1 MVLRLIMLNLKSP
14 VSMPDEK
21 GFIAQMLPPIASTVV
36 DAITRGGPRR
46 QFKWNK
52 KAAELSNQM
61 NRQNAEWTLEQNR
74 RIQEEQRLYDSPG
87 EQMKR
92 YKEAGL
98 NPHLIYGN
106 GSSAGSAFPISQQGI
121 APSRVDAPSSS
132 YGELGSSF
140 MRAAQMEAQTSYTS
154 QREEESVAKTAL
166 TSLMTDIAKTNPMLN
181 PDVANWVSTSM
192 MEVARLKSIESRQ
205 WMTKGEDDI
214 MKVSSKINM
223 EVEKM
228 SQELGLNTA
237 DLKIKNRILESKEF
251 ENAIKRIQS
260 EWLKDGDLTP
270 EHIRQGVMLILSKM
284 LGR

>member
-1 MVLRLIMLNLKSP
+1 
-14 VSMPDEK
+14 
-21 GFIAQMLPPIASTVV
+21 MLPPIASTVV

-74 RIQEEQRLYDSPG
+74 RIQQEQRLYDSPE

-92 YKEAGL
+92 YKAAGL
-98 NPHLIYGN
+98 NPNLIYGS
-106 GSSAGSAFPISQQGI
+106 GTSAGSAFPISSQGI

-132 YGELGSSF
+132 YGELGTSF
-140 MRAAQMEAQTSYTS
+140 MRAAQMEAQTSYTA
-154 QREEESVAKTAL
+154 QRESESIAKTAL
-166 TSLMTDIAKTNPMLN
+166 TELMTDVAKTNPMLN
-181 PDVANWVSTSM
+181 PDVAQWVSTSM

-205 WMTKGEDDI
+205 WMSNVQGEDV
-214 MKVSSKINM
+214 MKISSKISM

-228 SQELGLNTA
+228 SQELGLNTM

-251 ENAIKRIQS
+251 ENAVKELQRN
-260 EWLKDGDLTP
+260 WLKDGDLTP